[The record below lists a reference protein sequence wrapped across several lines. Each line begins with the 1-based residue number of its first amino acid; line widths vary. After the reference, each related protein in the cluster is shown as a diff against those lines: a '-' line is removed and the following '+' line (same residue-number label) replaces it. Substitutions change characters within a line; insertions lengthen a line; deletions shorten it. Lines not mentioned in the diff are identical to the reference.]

1 MSTWATRRRGRGRG
15 RGSTQA
21 GSASSERILA
31 GEVRPPPVNE
41 NGPYDRA
48 AGDDALSQAMLR
60 VLERVAGANIG
71 PMNGGPFLNAFG
83 PTELIFLGAYLEWP
97 QMWLSTSWKPQSG
110 SWMTW
115 TAQ

>member
-1 MSTWATRRRGRGRG
+1 MPA
-15 RGSTQA
+15 A
-21 GSASSERILA
+21 EAH
-31 GEVRPPPVNE
+31 PPPVNE

-71 PMNGGPFLNAFG
+71 PMNRGSISERLRANGA
-83 PTELIFLGAYLEWP
+83 EIFRGYLEWP
-97 QMWLSTSWKPQSG
+97 QMWLGTGWKPQSG